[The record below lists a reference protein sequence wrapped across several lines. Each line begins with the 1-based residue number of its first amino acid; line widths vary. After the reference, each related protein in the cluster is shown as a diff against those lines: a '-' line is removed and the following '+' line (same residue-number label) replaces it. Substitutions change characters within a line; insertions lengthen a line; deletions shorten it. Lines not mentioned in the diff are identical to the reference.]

1 MAKRQTTA
9 ALSKPAATPA
19 PQNIPAPDPVI
30 EAPETPEPPGEP
42 PAEPEPQGPAA
53 LDPMTEVL
61 LPTPIDDVP
70 APLEQQLEPPPV
82 EAVRAEP
89 APATATAPV
98 PELDDFITVHEKASQ
113 AVDLVVTAISH
124 PNAKPRLHVGVYSG
138 FPITTGELLA
148 TYNDGSTH

>member
-9 ALSKPAATPA
+9 APSKPAATPT
-19 PQNIPAPDPVI
+19 PLNTPAPDPVI

-42 PAEPEPQGPAA
+42 PAEPESKGPTVP
-53 LDPMTEVL
+53 DPVIEVS

-70 APLEQQLEPPPV
+70 APLERQPELPPVDAVKAEPPP
-82 EAVRAEP
+82 
-89 APATATAPV
+89 ATAPV

-124 PNAKPRLHVGVYSG
+124 PDAKPRLHVGVYSG

-148 TYNDGSTH
+148 TYSDGSTH